1 MNMQIIIF
9 GATGSLGSH
18 VAKQAL
24 EKGYLVTAFTR
35 NPEKLQGLNS
45 PNLTTIRGNVHNSA
59 DVEKALKDKQ
69 AVLCALGDGSQGK
82 VRGPGTLNILEAMTK
97 LGVRRLI
104 CQSTLGIGDSWNN
117 LNFFWKHAMF
127 GFLLKKAFI
136 DHQLQEK
143 YIFNSKLDYTIV
155 RSSAFT
161 NGDLT
166 QHYKV
171 GFNDKFKGLSLNIA
185 RADVADFMLRQLI
198 SSEYAGKSVSISN

>member
-1 MNMQIIIF
+1 MQIIIF

-18 VAKQAL
+18 VARQAL
-24 EKGYLVTAFTR
+24 EKGYSVTAFTR
-35 NPEKLQGLNS
+35 NPEKLQDLNS
-45 PNLTTIRGNVHNSA
+45 PNLSTIRGDVNNLA
-59 DVEKALKDKQ
+59 DVEKAIKDKQ
-69 AVLCALGDGSQGK
+69 AVLCALGDGNKGK
-82 VRGPGTLNILEAMTK
+82 VRGPGTLNIIEAMAK

-104 CQSTLGIGDSWNN
+104 CQTTLGLGDSWNN

-143 YIFNSKLDYTIV
+143 YILNSKLDYTIV
-155 RSSAFT
+155 RPSAFT

-171 GFNDKFKGLSLNIA
+171 GFNDKFKDLSLNIA
-185 RADVADFMLRQLI
+185 RADVADFMLRQLT
-198 SSEYAGKSVSISN
+198 SNEFAGKSVSISN

>member
-1 MNMQIIIF
+1 MQIIIF

-18 VAKQAL
+18 LARQAL
-24 EKGYLVTAFTR
+24 EKGYSVTAFTR
-35 NPEKLQGLNS
+35 NPEKLQDLNS
-45 PNLTTIRGNVHNSA
+45 PNLSTIRGDVNNLA
-59 DVEKALKDKQ
+59 DVEKAIKDKQ
-69 AVLCALGDGSQGK
+69 AVLCALGDGNKGK
-82 VRGPGTLNILEAMTK
+82 VRGPGTLNIIEAMAR

-104 CQSTLGIGDSWNN
+104 CQTTLGLGDSWNN

-171 GFNDKFKGLSLNIA
+171 GFNDKFKDLSLKIA
-185 RADVADFMLRQLI
+185 RADVADFMLRQLT
-198 SSEYAGKSVSISN
+198 SNEFAGKSVSISN